1 MPFDLKTA
9 GYWTALAGR
18 LKPDTGLFIDGEFVE
33 ARGGARFATINPAT
47 DAALAEVARGGAADI
62 DRAVASARR
71 AFRTAPWARIPPRA
85 RMEVLYRFADLIE
98 AHAEAFAV
106 LDAQDMGKPIAE
118 MLTIDVPG
126 SLACFRFMAEAADKI
141 TGSTTSTGEQA
152 LHYILRQPLGVVGCI
167 VPWNYPLMM
176 AAWKIAPA
184 LAAGNAVVLKPAEQS
199 PLSALLLGRLFVEA
213 GGPAGILNVVPGFGE
228 EAGQALARHMDVD
241 KIAFTGS
248 GEVGGLMME
257 YAGRS
262 NLKHVSTECGG
273 KSPHVIMA
281 DAPDLETAVNTAVA
295 GIYGNQGEVC
305 SAGSRILVER
315 AILPDVLDAF
325 AARTRATV
333 RVGDPL
339 DPATTLGPLVT
350 RSHQRRVLDY
360 IDAGRA
366 EGARLAFGGVVPPGG
381 EGGAYVAPT
390 LFTDVD
396 NGMRIAS
403 EEIFGPVGAVIPFDG
418 LDEALR
424 IANDTVYGLAAGLWT
439 RDLTK
444 AHRFAAGV
452 ECGMVWINGY
462 MNGDMTQPWGG
473 WKQTGNGRDKC
484 FEAVLAHTQTKSVWV
499 TLG

>member
-1 MPFDLKTA
+1 MSADLKTTE
-9 GYWTALAGR
+9 YWTALAR
-18 LKPDTGLFIDGEFVE
+18 SLRPDTGLFIDGAFVD
-33 ARGGARFATINPAT
+33 AADGRRFETINPA
-47 DAALAEVARGGAADI
+47 DDSVLATVARGGAIDI

-71 AFRTAPWARIPPRA
+71 AFRTAPWARIAPRA
-85 RMEVLYRFADLIE
+85 RMAVLYRFADLIE

-141 TGSTTSTGEQA
+141 TGMTTATGEDA

-213 GGPAGILNVVPGFGE
+213 GGPPGILNVVPGYGE

-248 GEVGGLMME
+248 GEVGGLMMV
-257 YAGRS
+257 YAGQS

-281 DAPDLETAVNTAVA
+281 DVEDLEAAVNTAVA

-315 AILPDVLDAF
+315 AILGDVVEAF
-325 AARTRATV
+325 TARTRATV
-333 RVGDPL
+333 RIGNPL

-350 RSHQRRVLDY
+350 RSHQKRVLSY
-360 IDAGRA
+360 IDIGRD
-366 EGARLAFGGVVPPGG
+366 EGARLAFGGAVPAGHNS
-381 EGGAYVAPT
+381 GAWVEPT
-390 LFTDVD
+390 LFADVG
-396 NGMRIAS
+396 NGMRIAR
-403 EEIFGPVGAVIPFDG
+403 EEIFGPVGAVIGFDG
-418 LDEALR
+418 PDEALR
-424 IANDTVYGLAAGLWT
+424 IANDTVYGLAAGVWT
-439 RDLTK
+439 RDLGK

-452 ECGMVWINGY
+452 ECGMVWVNGY

-484 FEAVLAHTQTKSVWV
+484 FDAIVAHTQTKSVWV